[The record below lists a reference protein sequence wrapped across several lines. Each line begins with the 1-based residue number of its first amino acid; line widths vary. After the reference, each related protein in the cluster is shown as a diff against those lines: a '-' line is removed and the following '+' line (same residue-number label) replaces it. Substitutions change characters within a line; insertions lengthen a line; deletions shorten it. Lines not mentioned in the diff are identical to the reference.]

1 MRQIKLGRTGIG
13 IAVFACALALAAPAA
28 LAIRAT
34 HSTPKNPGPGDVAKG
49 RRSSTGT
56 SAALAT
62 RSRPPGPTAYGQ
74 LGVNLNK
81 VKGGVPFE
89 TAKAVVI
96 NGLPA
101 ALPLYPTQMVGYK
114 NVLSANRGDDVAT
127 FVSQV
132 RRDDRDVLSKPP
144 SAPRRPKGKLTSSA
158 ATTRSPSDAGL
169 LVVCTLRRSR
179 AATTR

>member
-1 MRQIKLGRTGIG
+1 MRHIKLGRTGIG
-13 IAVFACALALAAPAA
+13 IAVVACVVALAAPAA

-34 HSTPKNPGPGDVAKG
+34 HSTPGKPGPGNIAKG
-49 RRSSTGT
+49 QTIFNGYFC
-56 SAALAT
+56 SACHTLKAA
-62 RSRPPGPTAYGQ
+62 GPQAYGQ

-114 NVLSANRGDDVAT
+114 NVLSPTEVDDVAT
-127 FVSQV
+127 FVS
-132 RRDDRDVLSKPP
+132 K
-144 SAPRRPKGKLTSSA
+144 SAG
-158 ATTRSPSDAGL
+158 TRSTCSE
-169 LVVCTLRRSR
+169 CT
-179 AATTR
+179 AAAAS